1 MTTEPRTITTTDGVD
16 LEAELDVPDAAWGV
30 VVATHPHPLYGGTM
44 RDGIPDVLY
53 RTLPARGLAV
63 LRFNF
68 RGVGRSGGTHD
79 DGVAER
85 DDVRAAVE
93 AARAAVPNGPLVV
106 AGWSFGADVAL
117 AVDHPAIDGWCGVAP
132 PLRIV
137 DPATMPAATDPRPV
151 LLLCPEHDQYRPPA
165 AAAEVTAAWAAT
177 ELRTVAGADHFLWG
191 SGAEIA
197 DAVEAFTTTLR

>member
-85 DDVRAAVE
+85 DDVRSAVE

-137 DPATMPAATDPRPV
+137 DPATMPAATDARPV

-165 AAAEVTAAWAAT
+165 AAAEVTAAWTAA

>member
-1 MTTEPRTITTTDGVD
+1 MAMEPRTITTDDGVD
-16 LEAELDVPDAAWGV
+16 LEAELDVPDAPWGV

-44 RDGIPDVLY
+44 RDGIPDVLF
-53 RTLPARGLAV
+53 RTLPGRGLAV

-68 RGVGRSGGTHD
+68 RGVGRSEGSHD

-85 DDVRAAVE
+85 DDVRAAID
-93 AARAAVPNGPLVV
+93 AARLAVPDGPLVV

-117 AVDHPAIDGWCGVAP
+117 AVDHPAISGWCGVAP

-137 DPATMPAATDPRPV
+137 DPTTMPAAHDTRPV
-151 LLLCPEHDQYRPPA
+151 LLLCPENDQYRPPA
-165 AAAEVTAAWAAT
+165 SAAEVTADWVTT

-191 SGAEIA
+191 SGATIA
-197 DAVEAFTTTLR
+197 EAVEAFATTLR